1 MKKQINFKILSYAL
15 LLMLLVLCTEDDPI
29 EFRLTTNCVPEK
41 TGAVSP
47 ESGMFTEG
55 AEIQLKATANPEYIF
70 KNWEGDALGYENPM
84 TITMTKNKA
93 ITAVFEKVD
102 YSLTIEV
109 IGEGT
114 INQEIV
120 PAKSTSKDYKSGT
133 IVQLTA
139 NPENGWRFVEW
150 SGDLTETEN
159 PVQITM
165 DQAMSIK
172 AKFEK
177 ITYSLSINIE
187 GNGEVN
193 EEIVQAK
200 FASTDYETGTTVQLT
215 AIPNAEWIFIKWT
228 GDYEGTENPIQITID
243 KPKTI
248 EAIFEI
254 ENAEKTYVPDDNFE
268 KALINLGYDDEL
280 DDYVSTQRIKNIE
293 EIRLDNKGIQDLT
306 GIEAFESLKMLV
318 LTNNLL
324 ENFDISQN
332 SKLEQLIC
340 NENQLTSL
348 DISRNYLINY
358 LISNENELTCVQ
370 VNEQQLFMINLGGGM
385 NGPWFITDDDVNFS
399 INCDITNEDRTYIP
413 DDGFEQT
420 LIDLGLDDILNDY
433 VKTTAIFMVKEL
445 NISNK
450 NISDLTGLQDFNSLI
465 TLDASNNNISSIDPY
480 FGSSFGY
487 AFAVGTLI
495 LNNNKL
501 NSLDISSLHILGL
514 LDVTNNPLNC
524 IQVNE
529 NQLST
534 IENGYLIPMVVKK
547 DDGVIISED
556 CSTSYEQKTYIPDDG
571 FEETLIEMSL
581 DDTMDDYVKTINIM
595 NLENLDISSKNISNL
610 EGLQDFKRLVF
621 LNASNNNISSIPEDF
636 GIKWGSY
643 PPAPWAGS
651 LDLSNNNLSD
661 LNISQLN
668 FFRTLDVRN
677 NPLNCIEVNEN
688 QLLYFED
695 APGNFK
701 LDEGVNLST
710 DCGN

>member
-1 MKKQINFKILSYAL
+1 
-15 LLMLLVLCTEDDPI
+15 MLLVLCTDDDPI
-29 EFRLTTNCVPEK
+29 EFRLTTNCIPEK
-41 TGAVSP
+41 TGTVSP

-55 AEIQLKATANPEYIF
+55 SEIELKATANPEYIF
-70 KNWEGDALGYENPM
+70 KKWEGDAVGDANPLK
-84 TITMTKNKA
+84 ITMTKSKA
-93 ITAVFEKVD
+93 ITAVFEKVN
-102 YSLTIEV
+102 YSLTIEL
-109 IGEGT
+109 IGQGT
-114 INQEIV
+114 VNQEIV
-120 PAKSTSKDYKSGT
+120 LAKSS
-133 IVQLTA
+133 
-139 NPENGWRFVEW
+139 
-150 SGDLTETEN
+150 
-159 PVQITM
+159 
-165 DQAMSIK
+165 
-172 AKFEK
+172 
-177 ITYSLSINIE
+177 
-187 GNGEVN
+187 
-193 EEIVQAK
+193 
-200 FASTDYETGTTVQLT
+200 STDYESGTTVKLT
-215 AIPNAEWIFIKWT
+215 AVPDDEWEFVGWS
-228 GDYEGTENPIQITID
+228 GDHEGTENPIQLTMDKAKTITAKFEMKSYPLNVQVEGQGVVKEEILLSKSSDYPSGTKVKLTAEPNDGWIFVEWSGDHQGTENPITLTID
-243 KPKTI
+243 KAMSIT
-248 EAIFEI
+248 ATFEP
-254 ENAEKTYVPDDNFE
+254 ENLEKTYVPDDNFE
-268 KALINLGYDDEL
+268 KALIDLGYDNVL
-280 DDYVSTQRIKNIE
+280 DDYVYTQRIRNVE
-293 EIRLDNKGIQDLT
+293 ELRLDNKQIKDIK
-306 GIEAFESLKMLV
+306 GIEDFENLKILV
-318 LTNNLL
+318 LTNNELQ
-324 ENFDISQN
+324 NIDISQN

-340 NENQLTSL
+340 DENQLTSL

-385 NGPWFITDDDVNFS
+385 NGPWFVTDDGVNFS

-420 LIDLGLDDILNDY
+420 LIDLGLDDILDDY

-450 NISDLTGLQDFNSLI
+450 NISDLTGLQDFKSLI

-524 IQVNE
+524 IQVNA
-529 NQLST
+529 NQLSV
-534 IENGYLIPMVVKK
+534 IENGGIIPMMVKK
-547 DDGVIISED
+547 DDGVIISEY

-581 DDTMDDYVKTINIM
+581 DDTMDDYVKTINII

-695 APGNFK
+695 APGNFD